1 MNKLLEH
8 LHEFSVNADK
18 GVTNIS
24 IESVAPT
31 LNVTALGEILEDM
44 DLPNLSLRFPLDKIT
59 CDFPNA
65 REVSQLPA
73 KIRQITIELDQFDD
87 ETEFGLFLDIER
99 LGIAMRRPK
108 TGFVYLDAENFMS
121 DLLSVVS
128 ADTYIEFT
136 LFDVTNAGPQ
146 SRSRRLPRE
155 VQSDIEMIDDI
166 FAGFKNYQSCK
177 YQKRMRRLIG

>member
-1 MNKLLEH
+1 
-8 LHEFSVNADK
+8 
-18 GVTNIS
+18 
-24 IESVAPT
+24 
-31 LNVTALGEILEDM
+31 
-44 DLPNLSLRFPLDKIT
+44 
-59 CDFPNA
+59 
-65 REVSQLPA
+65 
-73 KIRQITIELDQFDD
+73 
-87 ETEFGLFLDIER
+87 
-99 LGIAMRRPK
+99 MRRPK
-108 TGFVYLDAENFMS
+108 TGFGYLDAENFMR